1 MNPYVLLLLTI
12 LSIGTLYIAPN
23 VIVQAHADR
32 IGEICIA
39 PHGSTSCPPT
49 LPTIPGPLPAAGKS
63 FFLVDIAVNGSQP
76 LSSFDITIVA
86 NSSDLLPSGAF
97 LGSSILT
104 NVHELLKCI
113 GVVNKLGST
122 ACPPTDTVDT
132 IEYRVTGDLIGN
144 AFTPVDGV
152 LFTANYTVLTPVE
165 NIPIKFQTG
174 CTTTSVPGGVCVTIQ
189 AGTFASVPETVQ
201 TAKFSNEPYF
211 DLLPSS
217 GIIQVA
223 RGDSTTSPFLDI
235 PSLNGFGGTNG
246 LNVDLTTSVSA
257 IGSLSPLPL
266 FSVSPTSVTVAVGS
280 DGLSGMNIT
289 VPASTPPGMYVLNI
303 TGTSSGVPPNSV
315 TLQLI
320 VPIPD
325 FNIAPSPPHVYVNV
339 TATSPSPFVP
349 SGFLN
354 HTAILAVNVVDYV
367 LSIRITGVL
376 TVLQGSSEIQP
387 VTLAAT
393 DIYNVTVSITSV
405 YVAEIT
411 PVKIITSNGI
421 NVACSPNPVMIIS
434 RNNASLHVVGVAATD
449 CNVQGITVGNYIVTV
464 VSTSGA
470 QNRTSIHSISFQVSV
485 IAPSFSIIL
494 PSTVPTIPVGSS
506 ATIPAT
512 YAGNNGLKDNI
523 SASVFISSN
532 GLSPL
537 PTISGNGTIVSVTQT
552 SPNATISFTISA
564 SSTTP
569 PGTYILRIHGD
580 GVKSIPGHFDVT
592 I

>member
-49 LPTIPGPLPAAGKS
+49 VPTIPGPLPAAGKS
-63 FFLVDIAVNGSQP
+63 FF
-76 LSSFDITIVA
+76 
-86 NSSDLLPSGAF
+86 
-97 LGSSILT
+97 
-104 NVHELLKCI
+104 
-113 GVVNKLGST
+113 
-122 ACPPTDTVDT
+122 
-132 IEYRVTGDLIGN
+132 
-144 AFTPVDGV
+144 
-152 LFTANYTVLTPVE
+152 
-165 NIPIKFQTG
+165 
-174 CTTTSVPGGVCVTIQ
+174 
-189 AGTFASVPETVQ
+189 
-201 TAKFSNEPYF
+201 
-211 DLLPSS
+211 
-217 GIIQVA
+217 
-223 RGDSTTSPFLDI
+223 FLDI

-325 FNIAPSPPHVYVNV
+325 FNIAPSPPHVYLNV

-592 I
+592 IPIVVVAVSSPHDLAVVSVSPSTTMTSVGSDISIVIEVQNVGRLTDNATITAIVSDQTIGTQNVTLAPGQNVNETFTWHTTGFSPGAYMIGGKVLAVAGETNTSNNLWRYATPVTLNPANTSILNNAYTVPIIIIGVIIVAAIAMGLFLLPRRRSVPVR

>member
-1 MNPYVLLLLTI
+1 LNGATALTQ
-12 LSIGTLYIAPN
+12 L
-23 VIVQAHADR
+23 
-32 IGEICIA
+32 
-39 PHGSTSCPPT
+39 
-49 LPTIPGPLPAAGKS
+49 
-63 FFLVDIAVNGSQP
+63 
-76 LSSFDITIVA
+76 
-86 NSSDLLPSGAF
+86 
-97 LGSSILT
+97 ILT
-104 NVHELLKCI
+104 
-113 GVVNKLGST
+113 S
-122 ACPPTDTVDT
+122 
-132 IEYRVTGDLIGN
+132 
-144 AFTPVDGV
+144 
-152 LFTANYTVLTPVE
+152 
-165 NIPIKFQTG
+165 
-174 CTTTSVPGGVCVTIQ
+174 TTTGAYS
-189 AGTFASVPETVQ
+189 
-201 TAKFSNEPYF
+201 
-211 DLLPSS
+211 
-217 GIIQVA
+217 
-223 RGDSTTSPFLDI
+223 
-235 PSLNGFGGTNG
+235 
-246 LNVDLTTSVSA
+246 
-257 IGSLSPLPL
+257 
-266 FSVSPTSVTVAVGS
+266 
-280 DGLSGMNIT
+280 
-289 VPASTPPGMYVLNI
+289 
-303 TGTSSGVPPNSV
+303 
-315 TLQLI
+315 
-320 VPIPD
+320 
-325 FNIAPSPPHVYVNV
+325 VNV

-592 I
+592 IPIVVVAVSSPHDLAVVSVSPSTTMTSVGSDISIVIEVQNVGRLTDNATITAIVSDQTIGTQNVTLAPGQNVNETFTWHTTGFSPGAYMIGGKVLAVAGETNTSNNLWRYATPVTLNPANTSILNNAYTVPIIIIGVIIVAAIAMGLFLLPRRRSVPVR